1 MSGYLDVL
9 ENDVY
14 AAVRVLERERYYEYT
29 PALIQLVEQAKHY
42 QRITE
47 SLLASQ
53 TDLPYDANQREFNRA
68 NDHRDWFRFPEI
80 ESPQRPSAEIES

>member
-29 PALIQLVEQAKHY
+29 PALIQLVE
-42 QRITE
+42 
-47 SLLASQ
+47 
-53 TDLPYDANQREFNRA
+53 RA
-68 NDHRDWFRFPEI
+68 AI
-80 ESPQRPSAEIES
+80 